1 MDHLFSEGREFGRL
15 GFLTGRAVSEYL
27 AGDIFHPKSAA
38 GADQLGFLFLKVAV
52 HSCVIVGTT
61 SLINPKHDPGLLFPS
76 YTGDTEDQL
85 QFDASRPVT
94 YRGEV
99 N

>member
-52 HSCVIVGTT
+52 H
-61 SLINPKHDPGLLFPS
+61 
-76 YTGDTEDQL
+76 TG
-85 QFDASRPVT
+85 VT
-94 YRGEV
+94 VAAGEV
-99 N
+99 GLNWMHDGNAVHPLGYKY